1 MNIHDIT
8 AEAIVAACNEFDE
21 LGKTKFLKKYGFKA
35 SRTYELVHEG
45 KYYDSKAIV
54 GAAHGHLGPGYS
66 SLSAKEFSD
75 SLQET
80 VRVLEKLEFRVV
92 ENPPPTRNPD
102 WTRDELI
109 LAAEFYLRHAPS
121 IPGKTTRALIELSD
135 DIRASATLQGLQGN
149 DTFRNPNGVYMKL
162 MELRKYD
169 GAYEGVGLGHER
181 LRDVEL
187 EVWTLPEEERLLEA
201 HAIRKRIQ
209 KFLEGGGQIPKVER
223 PLPKSEVL
231 RELLES
237 SDPIENQLAEV
248 LIYWQETKRQGGRFP
263 GLGREPGQ
271 IKKLGAKYVI
281 EQRVRSRASGFDEV
295 SSSGQ
300 SYEKIVVDHAE
311 SFPDEVVQLAKA
323 RMADFNLVEPT
334 EDRQELERRT
344 REIRARPYIM
354 SEPPAGNPS
363 PRKEVATGTV
373 FVRDPRVVAYTQI
386 RAKGKCE
393 LCLLDAPF
401 KRLDDTPYLETHHI
415 LPLANGG
422 PDTVENCAAVCPNC
436 HRALHSAGNHE
447 ELAERLRAAIV
458 KAKITGQPK
467 IS

>member
-1 MNIHDIT
+1 MSINDIT

-35 SRTYELVHEG
+35 SRTYELLRDG

-54 GAAHGHLGPGYS
+54 GAAHGYLGPGYS
-66 SLSAKEFSD
+66 SLSAKEFSGG
-75 SLQET
+75 LQET
-80 VRVLEKLEFRVV
+80 VRVLEQLGFQVV

-109 LAAEFYLRHAPS
+109 LATEFYLRHAPS
-121 IPGKTTRALIELSD
+121 IPGKTTRALIDLSSE
-135 DIRASATLQGLQGN
+135 IRASATMQGLQGN

-169 GAYEGVGLGHER
+169 DAYEGVGLGHER
-181 LRDVEL
+181 LRDIEL
-187 EVWTLPEEERLLEA
+187 EVWTLPEEELLVEA
-201 HAIRKRIQ
+201 RAIRKRIQ
-209 KFLEGGGQIPKVER
+209 KFLEGGGQVPKVDR
-223 PLPKSEVL
+223 PLPKSDVL

-237 SDPIENQLAEV
+237 DDPLENQLAEV
-248 LIYWQETKRQGGRFP
+248 LIEWQDTKRQVGRFP

-271 IKKLGAKYVI
+271 IRKFGATHVI

-295 SSSGQ
+295 SSSGGQ
-300 SYEKIVVDHAE
+300 SYEKIVLDHADD
-311 SFPDEVVQLAKA
+311 FPDDVVAIAKE
-323 RMADFNLVEPT
+323 RMADFELVEPT
-334 EDRQELERRT
+334 EDWEELDRRT
-344 REIRARPYIM
+344 QKIIARPNIL

-386 RAKGKCE
+386 RAQGKCE

-422 PDTVENCAAVCPNC
+422 PDTIENCAAVCPNC
-436 HRALHSAGNHE
+436 HRALHSSGNRD
-447 ELAERLRAAIV
+447 ELAEKLRVAVAE
-458 KAKITGQPK
+458 AKTI